1 MEVNKLNDLGV
12 FDTIE
17 AIWKRYPEGGRDGD
31 YATIGE
37 QECYWDKF
45 QLSWVGVGIEREKS
59 ARGSHTFGGDVVVN
73 NDLRIGGTLYAANVR
88 QPNCGLFPTLE
99 ALKKVHPNPTAGMW
113 AYVGTTIPSPVH
125 RCDVD
130 GVWNEEGEVATSKI
144 SAEVLD
150 EITGQI
156 GSKLSKTTADTANE
170 HITFAKGLTTLNAIV
185 RELASVKQLSVTD
198 VANITKA
205 VINGE
210 IKSNDYSNTDGFKI
224 FKGANGW
231 NIEIDHIT
239 ARKTFKTLELVV
251 QRVVHQGGMIIQSPA
266 GGKIERVESEDANHY
281 YVKVTNAEQ
290 FRAGDLVLC
299 QRFTGRSTKRYW
311 RRVVGSNATHM
322 FISKTDCE
330 ADSGAVEV
338 GDHIAVLGNKID
350 RTRQSARVICVIGE
364 NSPYVADYAG
374 IDNYTLQGKLINQI
388 GNLSG
393 VSDPTFGGNLSGVG
407 LYTKNLYAKG
417 NIQLSSGESVESYT
431 ERKMQEA
438 KRESEKISGAYY
450 NKTIDATEL
459 DPNKYYPVFILLQ
472 KNGKRSHIKLSRQL
486 DRNYNLNGEK
496 PPYSWHT
503 HGFSYNLE
511 WEVAANQ
518 WGSYDMNRKIK
529 NIGGVFTDYNKIA
542 GDISQFTQMSVEVV
556 YVRGGSKYD
565 VSVLGAGSTDVRFP
579 NDIIELH
586 PRGYT
591 YDSHIKGNRSFTGG
605 NEEQA
610 RRWYGTISFPIKDS
624 VVAPQV
630 TDVEEAVERV
640 RTSDLYVTKS
650 SYSSDI
656 QVTNNLISQKV
667 SRADFNALGERV
679 ASAESSITQKAN
691 EIRIE
696 VTSAIDG
703 AKTEARQNINTAISQ
718 ARTELTESITAES
731 LRQVKAGIKVETGKL
746 TLFGR
751 EVSVLGSAHFHAL
764 DGKINSKMTTSTYIE
779 GGKIKTSLLNV
790 DEIVAQIVDVQKMVK
805 APLLFNPAIDMDSLP
820 ISDKDNQIY
829 IDPLRD
835 GGTFIVNLTAIGP
848 DGEPRQK
855 AYLPDAD
862 KWRGL
867 VIRLFF
873 PRMITRSSLP
883 KEIHVV
889 DNGGILCPY
898 LKDEE
903 GRRGKFERFIS
914 ESNMY
919 VELTS
924 LPINLIP
931 PYVYGWVV
939 TSGTPGLR
947 ESLI

>member
-45 QLSWVGVGIEREKS
+45 LLSWVGVGIEREKS

-330 ADSGAVEV
+330 AESGAVEV
-338 GDHIAVLGNKID
+338 GDEIAVLGSKSN
-350 RTRQSARVICVIGE
+350 RERRCARVICMIGA

-393 VSDPTFGGNLSGVG
+393 VNDPDFGGNLEGVG
-407 LYTKNLYAKG
+407 LYTKNLYANG
-417 NIQLSSGESVESYT
+417 NIRLKSGESVESYT
-431 ERKMQEA
+431 ETAVGNAKAELSRSIGTA
-438 KRESEKISGAYY
+438 VDGLKRENE
-450 NKTIDATEL
+450 
-459 DPNKYYPVFILLQ
+459 
-472 KNGKRSHIKLSRQL
+472 
-486 DRNYNLNGEK
+486 
-496 PPYSWHT
+496 
-503 HGFSYNLE
+503 
-511 WEVAANQ
+511 
-518 WGSYDMNRKIK
+518 
-529 NIGGVFTDYNKIA
+529 
-542 GDISQFTQMSVEVV
+542 
-556 YVRGGSKYD
+556 SK
-565 VSVLGAGSTDVRFP
+565 
-579 NDIIELH
+579 
-586 PRGYT
+586 
-591 YDSHIKGNRSFTGG
+591 
-605 NEEQA
+605 
-610 RRWYGTISFPIKDS
+610 
-624 VVAPQV
+624 
-630 TDVEEAVERV
+630 
-640 RTSDLYVTKS
+640 YVTKS
-650 SYSSDI
+650 VHSSDI
-656 QVTNNLISQKV
+656 QETSNLISQKV
-667 SRADFNALGERV
+667 SRQDFNALGDRV
-679 ASAESSITQKAN
+679 SSAESSITQKAN

-703 AKTEARQNINTAISQ
+703 AKTEARQNISTAVNN
-718 ARTELTESITAES
+718 AKTELTDSITAEA

-751 EVSVLGSAHFHAL
+751 EVSVLGSAHFHSL
-764 DGKINSKMTTSTYIE
+764 DGKINSKMTTSTYID
-779 GGKIKTSLLNV
+779 GGKIKTSMLKVEEILASQILTDKLNAREVSILNAFVQKLRTEELIAQNIRVRDRSEIGVFELQDNSLYSSDSNAHIMIEDESFQRFAKLSNYTSDPVLHLSNKTGLPLLVEGRSGRMLTTTNRHEYLALHTHGGV
-790 DEIVAQIVDVQKMVK
+790 RMQMHKNHYWSVPGVLCSMTLTYDGKIRNKWGDGVKIAEAIHLGQGGYKVKFRYGTEPQVYHVSLTPHTMGQYPVFASIETKSSDEFTYSIRRLEGEGNHSRFQADTEIV
-805 APLLFNPAIDMDSLP
+805 
-820 ISDKDNQIY
+820 
-829 IDPLRD
+829 
-835 GGTFIVNLTAIGP
+835 
-848 DGEPRQK
+848 
-855 AYLPDAD
+855 
-862 KWRGL
+862 
-867 VIRLFF
+867 
-873 PRMITRSSLP
+873 IT
-883 KEIHVV
+883 
-889 DNGGILCPY
+889 GIPN
-898 LKDEE
+898 EE
-903 GRRGKFERFIS
+903 L
-914 ESNMY
+914 ND
-919 VELTS
+919 
-924 LPINLIP
+924 
-931 PYVYGWVV
+931 
-939 TSGTPGLR
+939 
-947 ESLI
+947 